1 MKKEGGRRG
10 PKTVREGIYFQRY
23 LLKSNHIA
31 LFCPVKPYLWM
42 SPTELQTHQWTK
54 DEYIKSITD
63 MAGVLKS
70 Q

>member
-31 LFCPVKPYLWM
+31 LFCPVKPYL
-42 SPTELQTHQWTK
+42 
-54 DEYIKSITD
+54 
-63 MAGVLKS
+63 
-70 Q
+70 